1 VSDVGEERDRVEEL
15 ERAWKAWAERPGRRS
30 PEEAG
35 RRVVE
40 AARQR
45 QRRART
51 VRTLLATAALLAIA
65 VTLGIQR
72 QGPLPRA
79 TPPAASAAPVAPAPL
94 GAGQALI
101 WLDAETPLYMTF
113 EAPGAA
119 PGGLP

>member
-1 VSDVGEERDRVEEL
+1 VGDERDRVDEFEGAL
-15 ERAWKAWAERPGRRS
+15 VAWAERPPRRS

-45 QRRART
+45 QRRSRA
-51 VRTLLATAALLAIA
+51 VRALLATAALVVLAL
-65 VTLGIQR
+65 TLG
-72 QGPLPRA
+72 LPREGPVPGGS
-79 TPPAASAAPVAPAPL
+79 PPEAPPLASAPL

-113 EAPGAA
+113 EAPGTA
-119 PGGLP
+119 PGGGP